1 MSKRSLKL
9 VLGGA
14 LLVVVA
20 LGLAFVSRQRPKARL
35 RAYKAS
41 LVAQGEK
48 LTIDELASRPSVEA
62 QQATRA
68 LLQAAQQF
76 RVGVV
81 LPHNLPGSMKAIL
94 PGRARVGWKQPDLRL
109 PGETNTWEQL
119 AADLDADRETLRQI
133 REILKSPAVGFDLDY
148 RQGFRLLV
156 SHRAPILK
164 TAQRLSAVTLY
175 ELHEGR
181 LEDAAANLEALLALI
196 EVLRDEPL
204 LMSQIGR
211 EVMARTA
218 FATTWDALQA
228 DGWTDAQLALIQER
242 WEALEFLAPMK
253 RAMDMERAIGLDTFN
268 QARASAVLRR
278 QLLDRSSLP
287 WPWPAL
293 PDEVGDVPEL
303 GKRVASSLPLWIR
316 EQRWLWAD
324 FYTDE
329 LKFLQAFDLMQPVK
343 LNVQVGGPFALPY
356 RQMTT
361 DLGEFDLQVT
371 RSTRYLLT
379 EMLTP
384 GLARAFWRSGELE
397 MQHELAVA
405 AIALKRHHLRHG
417 AWAPSLVALVPEFLS
432 RVPRDFMD
440 GGELRYRVNANGT
453 WILYSVG
460 ENGVD
465 DGGNPQPSSEKS
477 QTKFFGYGLDAV
489 WPQPATPEEVAREE
503 EASQRVGMDA
513 QMMKRYGLVPAK

>member
-1 MSKRSLKL
+1 
-9 VLGGA
+9 
-14 LLVVVA
+14 
-20 LGLAFVSRQRPKARL
+20 
-35 RAYKAS
+35 
-41 LVAQGEK
+41 
-48 LTIDELASRPSVEA
+48 
-62 QQATRA
+62 
-68 LLQAAQQF
+68 
-76 RVGVV
+76 
-81 LPHNLPGSMKAIL
+81 
-94 PGRARVGWKQPDLRL
+94 
-109 PGETNTWEQL
+109 
-119 AADLDADRETLRQI
+119 
-133 REILKSPAVGFDLDY
+133 
-148 RQGFRLLV
+148 
-156 SHRAPILK
+156 
-164 TAQRLSAVTLY
+164 
-175 ELHEGR
+175 
-181 LEDAAANLEALLALI
+181 
-196 EVLRDEPL
+196 
-204 LMSQIGR
+204 
-211 EVMARTA
+211 
-218 FATTWDALQA
+218 
-228 DGWTDAQLALIQER
+228 
-242 WEALEFLAPMK
+242 
-253 RAMDMERAIGLDTFN
+253 
-268 QARASAVLRR
+268 
-278 QLLDRSSLP
+278 
-287 WPWPAL
+287 
-293 PDEVGDVPEL
+293 
-303 GKRVASSLPLWIR
+303 
-316 EQRWLWAD
+316 
-324 FYTDE
+324 
-329 LKFLQAFDLMQPVK
+329 
-343 LNVQVGGPFALPY
+343 
-356 RQMTT
+356 MTT